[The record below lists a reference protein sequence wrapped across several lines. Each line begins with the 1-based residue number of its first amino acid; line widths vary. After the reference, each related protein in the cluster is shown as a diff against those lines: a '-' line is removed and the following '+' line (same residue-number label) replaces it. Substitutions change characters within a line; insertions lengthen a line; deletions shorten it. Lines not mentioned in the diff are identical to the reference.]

1 MLFKKLTLLCSL
13 LFAVHLGVYS
23 QSSQGTDFWVAF
35 LQNCDVF
42 NEPTLDFY
50 KLEVTVAAKNACTVH
65 VDNDDLGFHK
75 SLVMEPNS
83 TQIFEV
89 PYDEFNLNVYGE
101 VTNKTL
107 HVTSTD
113 TISLYLSNSQHCSM
127 ECTLALPTSVWG
139 SYYVTQTSRIRVS
152 DSYYKFHPAVFAVIA
167 SEDGTEVEITPTLK
181 TGDGHPAN
189 VPFVVT
195 LNKGEVYAVES
206 TSADEGKDLSG
217 SQIRVKDGKKV
228 QVFMGNRSVNV
239 PEPNPAG
246 DADNLWEVCYPVSS
260 WGQKFVIVPLKT
272 GKNDLVKCT
281 AADQGAVLY
290 KDGVK
295 IAEVEPFASYDFII
309 NEEDGAL
316 ILESSKPVE
325 VYQYLTSSRYPRIP
339 RTKGGPSFQYVA
351 PVEQA
356 IPEVTFA
363 TFNTHEI
370 ENHYLNVVIKASD
383 KDKVTLDGKTHF
395 ATFSELTGDSNL
407 LFASISIE
415 AGSHVLMAPNGVVA
429 NMFGTGY
436 QISYAYSAGS
446 RMGAINASAGNY
458 IVRYDGN
465 GATEGSMD
473 SHVFTIG
480 VDETTRLDANAF
492 IRSYNVS
499 FDTDGGEE
507 LGGEKVYCLFQGW
520 LHERLLT
527 EITQDMEPNWNTIS
541 TRGNVS
547 TVDLHLVKLSTEDG
561 VNSVSFTTEGSTR
574 ERLYSQPIYMPAGDY
589 DLSFNVCSP
598 TGYRDLEP
606 IWVDSFKCSACGQP
620 QQIYCNDLG
629 LLTKGEEK
637 SAVVINCQTA
647 SEKMVERQF
656 TIFANDTTPVYIA
669 INGGNLEDRHT
680 YRFKFSD
687 FVLSKDGSTSLTY
700 NDKELT
706 KNIVRENGGIVDLKA
721 IWKPGSLTLPLPKKE
736 GSLFKGWNTK
746 SDGSG
751 LTYQANDKIVVDSD
765 VDLYA
770 MWQEDGRSSERNEI
784 EIPTAFTPHF
794 NDGMNDVFMKG
805 YEVYIYDRYGNLITH
820 SYDGWDG
827 HYRGKVATAGVY
839 VYVLFDG
846 GEQIKGTIEIV
857 KAK

>member
-1 MLFKKLTLLCSL
+1 MFLKKLTLLCSL

-42 NEPTLDFY
+42 NEPSLDFHT
-50 KLEVTVAAKNACTVH
+50 LEITVAAKNASTVH
-65 VDNDDLGFHK
+65 VDNDDLRFHM
-75 SLVMEPNS
+75 SFDMEANS
-83 TQIFEV
+83 TQIIEV

-127 ECTLALPTSVWG
+127 ECTLALPTSAWG
-139 SYYVTQTSRIRVS
+139 SYYVTQTSKIRIS
-152 DSYYKFHPAVFAVIA
+152 NSYYKFQPAVFAVIA

-181 TGDGHPAN
+181 TGDDHPAN

-206 TSADEGKDLSG
+206 TSDDEGMDLSG
-217 SQIRVKDGKKV
+217 SQIRVKDGKTV

-272 GKNDLVKCT
+272 GKNDLIKCT
-281 AADQGAVLY
+281 AADKGAILY

-295 IAEVEPFASYDFII
+295 IAEVEPFESYDFII
-309 NEEDGAL
+309 NEEDGAF

-325 VYQYLTSSRYPRIP
+325 VYQYLTSCRYPRVP

-351 PVEQA
+351 PFEQA
-356 IPEVTFA
+356 IPEVTFS

-383 KDKVTLDGKTHF
+383 KDKVTLDGKADF
-395 ATFSELTGDSNL
+395 ATFSELTADPNL
-407 LFASISIE
+407 LSASIPIE
-415 AGSHVLMAPNGVVA
+415 AGTHVLMAPNGVVA

-446 RMGAINASAGNY
+446 YMDAINTSAGSY

-465 GATEGSMD
+465 GATGGSMNN
-473 SHVFTIG
+473 HVFTIG
-480 VDETTRLDANAF
+480 VDETTRLDANAYT
-492 IRSYNVS
+492 RAYNVS

-507 LGGEKVYCLFQGW
+507 LEGEKVNCLFQGW
-520 LHERLLT
+520 VQEQLLT
-527 EITQDMEPNWNTIS
+527 EVTREMEHNWNTIS

-547 TVDLHLVKLSTEDG
+547 TVDLGLVKLSTEDG
-561 VNSVSFTTEGSTR
+561 VNSVSFTTQGSTR

-598 TGYRDLEP
+598 TGYRDLDP
-606 IWVDSFKCSACGQP
+606 PTWADSFKCSACGQP

-637 SAVVINCQTA
+637 SAVVINRQAA
-647 SEKMVERQF
+647 SEEMTKRQF

-687 FVLSKDGSTSLTY
+687 FVLSKGGSTSLTY

-706 KNIVRENGGIVDLKA
+706 RNLVRENGGMVDLKA
-721 IWKPGSLTLPLPKKE
+721 IWKPGSLTLPLPKKA
-736 GSLFKGWNTK
+736 GFLFKGWNTK
-746 SDGSG
+746 RDGSG
-751 LTYQANDKIVVDSD
+751 VTYQANEEIVVDSD
-765 VDLYA
+765 VELYA
-770 MWQEDGRSSERNEI
+770 MWKEGGRTLGKN

-794 NDGMNDVFMKG
+794 SDGMNDVFMKG

-827 HYRGKVATAGVY
+827 HYRGEVATAGVY